1 MNKLSLSISEKKLMY
16 YTFSYTATSNG
27 RELRQMIIGL
37 EHTIRQQK
45 MEIQHYKQQA
55 QQSDERMTKLQAECT
70 AEREREAAKVEQ
82 ELKEIEELKEHV
94 NKLEEEK
101 HSMEILLDVYKGVPK
116 EQRDRAQVSIHNLE
130 LLMLSAVLLE

>member
-1 MNKLSLSISEKKLMY
+1 
-16 YTFSYTATSNG
+16 
-27 RELRQMIIGL
+27 MITGL

-55 QQSDERMTKLQAECT
+55 QQSDERLSKLQAECM
-70 AEREREAAKVEQ
+70 AERERDAAKVEQ
-82 ELKEIEELKEHV
+82 ECKEIEELKERI

-116 EQRDRAQVSIHNLE
+116 EQRDRAQVACCTVQMPTH
-130 LLMLSAVLLE
+130 SAQLQMQTHTHMCMQNNDAI

>member
-1 MNKLSLSISEKKLMY
+1 MNKLSLSISKRDMLELLHI
-16 YTFSYTATSNG
+16 SNVTH
-27 RELRQMIIGL
+27 RELRQMITGL

-55 QQSDERMTKLQAECT
+55 QQSDERLGKLQAECM
-70 AEREREAAKVEQ
+70 AERERDAAKVDQ
-82 ELKEIEELKEHV
+82 ECKEIEELKERI

-116 EQRDRAQVSIHNLE
+116 EQRDRAQVL
-130 LLMLSAVLLE
+130 